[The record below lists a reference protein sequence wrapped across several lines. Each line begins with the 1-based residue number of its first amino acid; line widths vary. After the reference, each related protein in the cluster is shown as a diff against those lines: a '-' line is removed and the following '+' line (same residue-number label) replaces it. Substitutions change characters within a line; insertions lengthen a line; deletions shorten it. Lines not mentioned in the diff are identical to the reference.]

1 MGLINKMFGKQID
14 RAIEQKAQELVYN
27 GQEQYFKTIYGQ
39 MLSAGYMLK
48 SDSQISNYVAQGFE
62 GNPDIYS
69 LLMRCATQGSQVEWE
84 VYKNDEEIEDDKTH
98 PLVKFIK
105 SPNSYQTFTEF
116 QQVWQIF
123 HLLTG
128 NGLIYYPTFKDGNNK
143 GKLMSNI
150 GAFNLPSQDI
160 QIKSGGFLKP
170 IVSYVVE
177 TNILPENEL
186 PIEDVIHTRLPNL
199 DYSMGNNLMGMSP
212 LKVAANIVRMQNAGI
227 LRMSEIYQ
235 TGIPPAILTKIFQD
249 ENLNAKTASENEKS
263 DFNKNWKKKA
273 KEGIPL
279 FGFGKHEYIK
289 LGTDVIRDLDM
300 VSTIPMGFRILCNLW
315 GLPSQLFNDTA
326 GTTFNNMEQAVKAM
340 WTNRLIPDY
349 YMLAEKL
356 NQKIQV
362 AYPEYSVW
370 PKFDKIAE
378 LQPDRQRLASIYG
391 DLYSKGIYTVN
402 EVREKMDDEKIDTP
416 FGDSYYGVMGN
427 KLNPMDNTL
436 EDEVNKGEQFLN
448 NNNVTDYKK

>member
-1 MGLINKMFGKQID
+1 MGLINKMFGKQINQ
-14 RAIEQKAQELVYN
+14 AIEQKAQELVYN
-27 GQEQYFKTIYGQ
+27 GQEQYFRSIYGQ
-39 MLSAGYMLK
+39 MLSGGFMLK
-48 SDSQISNYVAQGFE
+48 SDSQIRNYVSEGFE

-84 VYKNDEEIEDDKTH
+84 VKKKDVIEEDPNH

-116 QQVWQIF
+116 TQVWQIF

-143 GKLMSNI
+143 GALMTNI
-150 GAFNLPSQDI
+150 GAFNLPSQDV

-170 IVSYVVE
+170 IVSYVIE

-199 DYSMGNNLMGMSP
+199 DYTMGNNLMGMSP
-212 LKVAANIVRMQNAGI
+212 LKVAANIVTMQNAGI
-227 LRMSEIYQ
+227 SRMSEIYK
-235 TGIPPAILTKIFQD
+235 TGIPPAILTKIFQSED
-249 ENLNAKTASENEKS
+249 LNAKIATDAEKE
-263 DFNKNWKKKA
+263 DFNKNWKNKA
-273 KEGIPL
+273 KSGIPL

-315 GLPSQLFNDTA
+315 GLPSQLFNDVA
-326 GTTFNNMEQAVKAM
+326 GTTFNNMEQAVKSM

-349 YMLAEKL
+349 YMLAEKI

-362 AYPEYSVW
+362 IYPDYSIW
-370 PKFDKIAE
+370 PKFDKVAE
-378 LQPDRQRLASIYG
+378 LQPDRQRLATIYG
-391 DLYSKGIYTVN
+391 DLYAKGLYTVN
-402 EVREKMDDEKIDTP
+402 EVRSKMDDEEIKTP
-416 FGDSYYGVMGN
+416 FGDSFYGVMGN
-427 KLNPMDNTL
+427 KIDPMDNSI
-436 EDEVNKGEQFLN
+436 EDEVSKGEQFLDKN
-448 NNNVTDYKK
+448 KIEDYKK